1 MKQKPIPWTLVYSN
15 APKGLDSLFGTVRVY
30 LSPDQETIEIQTN
43 SKGIRSQSLEYEWSA
58 WITQVEYDPKKGW
71 QLKQNRYARF
81 AENVYRELFDI
92 PEETDLSD
100 KDIGYTLTTY
110 AITKK
115 DIHLIDL
122 KKTE

>member
-1 MKQKPIPWTLVYSN
+1 MKQKPIPWTLVYTD

-43 SKGIRSQSLEYEWSA
+43 SKGINSNWEFGWRA
-58 WITQVEYDPKKGW
+58 WITRVEYDPKKGW
-71 QLKQNRYARF
+71 QLKQDRYARF

-92 PEETDLSD
+92 PEGTDLSD

-110 AITKK
+110 AIT
-115 DIHLIDL
+115 
-122 KKTE
+122 